1 MKTTR
6 PNNSGPAD
14 TLRAS
19 PVPAARAGRGGPRLA
34 ILVGMIALVLGAMP
48 RPGAAQTP
56 LSGLD
61 PADRRCM
68 QCHGQAKIA
77 NLTPAERRAAVGT
90 WLDTT
95 EAAPGPA
102 PPPEPLT
109 GDEIDKRPGLYVRMD
124 VLGAGPHAKAKC
136 VECHE
141 DAAKL
146 PHPSRLNTATC
157 AASCHAEARKQYDT
171 GAHAAA
177 LAQGNAQAP
186 TCASC
191 HGGHDILKVSDRK
204 SAQHRL
210 NALYLC
216 GDCHK
221 RHGFK
226 PEGAEQFSRITSY
239 LDSAHAKGIT
249 QAGLLGAATCSDC
262 HGAHG
267 VLPSK
272 DPGSSVSRARV
283 PETCGKCHEGV
294 LEKYAQSVHG
304 LRHTE
309 GDDKAAVCSDC
320 HTAHQITQASA
331 PGFMR
336 DIINE
341 CGHCHDSPD
350 SNGDRLGTYYKSYLE
365 SYHGQVV
372 QLGAKRAARCSDCH
386 GAHDIYPLKDSQSRV
401 SQANLV
407 KTCAQCHP
415 AANENFVRFDP
426 HADYRDA
433 KNYPVLHGVWLYFM
447 ILMGTVF
454 TFFGLHTILWFLR
467 SMADRLKHGAP
478 HAHARVES
486 AIRRFSTIDRV
497 NHALVAITFFGLT
510 ATGIPLVFS
519 RQHWAGQMAK
529 VLGGVE
535 FAGILHRVFA
545 AMLIFNLALHFIG
558 LAHAFLRRSVPLRQW
573 LFGSSSLLPRWKD
586 ARDVFG
592 MFRWFFGLGPRPALD
607 RWTYWEKFDYWAEV
621 GGSFI
626 IGGSGLLLWFPE
638 LASSI
643 LPGWVFNIAMV
654 VHGYE
659 ALLAIGFI
667 FTIHFFNAHVRP
679 GAFPVDEVIFTGS
692 MPEQELKEQRPAEY
706 EQLVRTGRLES
717 LRVKAP
723 PPERRRVHVVIAIA
737 SVALGLG
744 LLTLII
750 MGGLGLF

>member
-1 MKTTR
+1 MKPTR
-6 PNNSGPAD
+6 PN
-14 TLRAS
+14 T
-19 PVPAARAGRGGPRLA
+19 PVTSVPHGTPGARFA
-34 ILVGMIALVLGAMP
+34 ILLAWIALLVSMVGRA
-48 RPGAAQTP
+48 ATAQTP
-56 LSGLD
+56 ISGLD

-68 QCHGQAKIA
+68 QCHGQARIA

-90 WLDTT
+90 WLDTN
-95 EAAPGPA
+95 EPAPGPLPA
-102 PPPEPLT
+102 PEPLR
-109 GDEIDKRPGLYVRMD
+109 GDEIDKRPGLFVHIE
-124 VLGAGPHAKAKC
+124 VLAAGPHAKAKC

-146 PHPSRLNTATC
+146 PHPMRLNLSTC
-157 AASCHAEARKQYDT
+157 ATSCHAEARRLYDA

-177 LAQGNAQAP
+177 LAKGNDQAP
-186 TCASC
+186 TCTSC
-191 HGGHDILKVSDRK
+191 HGGHDVLKVSDRK
-204 SAQHRL
+204 SPQHRL
-210 NALYLC
+210 NSLYLC

-226 PEGAEQFSRITSY
+226 PEGREQFAQITSY
-239 LDSAHAKGIT
+239 LDSAHAKGVT

-272 DPGSSVSRARV
+272 DPASSVSRARV

-294 LEKYAQSVHG
+294 LEKYTQSVHG
-304 LRHTE
+304 LKRAE

-320 HTAHQITQASA
+320 HTAHAISQASA

-336 DIINE
+336 DVINE
-341 CGHCHDSPD
+341 CGHCHDSTD
-350 SNGDRLGTYYKSYLE
+350 RNGGRLGTYYKSYLE

-372 QLGAKRAARCSDCH
+372 KLGAKRAARCSDCH
-386 GAHDIYPLKDSQSRV
+386 GSHDIHPLKDPSSRV
-401 SQANLV
+401 AQANLV

-415 AANENFVRFDP
+415 NANENFVRFDP
-426 HADYRDA
+426 HANYRDA
-433 KNYPVLHGVWLYFM
+433 KNYPILHGVWLYFM

-454 TFFGLHTILWFLR
+454 TFFGLHTILWFSR
-467 SMADRLKHGAP
+467 SMAERLKHGAP
-478 HAHARVES
+478 HAHARVQS
-486 AIRRFSTIDRV
+486 AIRRFTTIDRV

-535 FAGILHRVFA
+535 FAGLLHRIFA
-545 AMLIFNLALHFIG
+545 AMLIFNLVLHFVG
-558 LAHAFLRRSVPLRQW
+558 LAHAYFRRTVPLNVW
-573 LFGSSSLLPRWKD
+573 LFGANSLLPRWKD
-586 ARDVFG
+586 AQDVFG
-592 MFRWFFGLGPRPALD
+592 MFRWFFGLGRRPALD

-638 LASSI
+638 IASKV
-643 LPGWVFNIAMV
+643 LPGWAFNIAMV

-692 MPEQELKEQRPAEY
+692 MPEQELQEQRPAEY
-706 EQLVRTGRLES
+706 DRLVKSGKLEA
-717 LRVKAP
+717 LRVQAP
-723 PPERRRVHVVIAIA
+723 PPERRRVHVVIAVA
-737 SVALGLG
+737 SVTLGLV
-744 LLTLII
+744 LLTFII
-750 MGGLGLF
+750 LGGLGLF